1 MRSIVIAIFIL
12 AGLNACSGD
21 KKTEVAESAAAP
33 VSVETVQLTDEQLKQ
48 AQLSIGA
55 VEKQRLSAEL
65 KLNGVVDVPPQNMI
79 SVSFPMG
86 GYLKSTKLIP
96 GMHVSKGEL
105 IAVMEDQALIQ
116 LQQDFLMAK
125 TKSEY
130 LKQELD
136 RQTLLNENKVNAEK
150 VYQQVVSDY
159 NTNQLK

>member
-21 KKTEVAESAAAP
+21 RKTEVAESAAAP

-96 GMHVSKGEL
+96 GMPVS
-105 IAVMEDQALIQ
+105 
-116 LQQDFLMAK
+116 
-125 TKSEY
+125 
-130 LKQELD
+130 
-136 RQTLLNENKVNAEK
+136 
-150 VYQQVVSDY
+150 
-159 NTNQLK
+159 